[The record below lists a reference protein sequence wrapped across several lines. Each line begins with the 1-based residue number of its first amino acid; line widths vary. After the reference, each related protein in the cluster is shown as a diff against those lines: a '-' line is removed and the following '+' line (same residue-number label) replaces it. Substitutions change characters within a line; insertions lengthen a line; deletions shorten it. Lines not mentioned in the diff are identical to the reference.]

1 MHVSEFRFDKQ
12 KYYFVGLNTDPRNGT
27 IKLINTS
34 RGPFGPWSALYPHTC
49 RGMRGN
55 GRTFEAS

>member
-1 MHVSEFRFDKQ
+1 MHVSEFRFDKR

-34 RGPFGPWSALYPHTC
+34 RGPFWTLERSLSPYLP
-49 RGMRGN
+49 GN
-55 GRTFEAS
+55 ERQREDF